1 MQSSLDDVLT
11 LGQDQEAQYEL
22 RRPSHAET
30 VAPSRPSL
38 REINAIVRSLGIHA
52 LGREDYCILLDGR
65 MGTRGE
71 RFALTLRRRRRV
83 IAAHRLPAWWGAVMT
98 EPWHARDLLLIAL
111 FTGMRPSK
119 VIALRW
125 DYIDLVGK
133 VLYVP
138 QIESGNWFGLPMSD
152 FLAELITQRRRIV
165 GWSDWVFPGRG
176 HTGHIAETK
185 SIVKRVAGRSAV
197 PFTWQAL
204 QRTFITIATS
214 LDVPG
219 YTLKRLLGHG
229 TGDHTAGYIVGD
241 VESLRDPVQRIA
253 DRILGLARC
262 CRQTPLD
269 IKATAIGRVRASGDT
284 VETRPALRRAA
295 N

>member
-11 LGQDQEAQYEL
+11 LGRDQEVQYEL
-22 RRPSHAET
+22 RRPSCAET
-30 VAPSRPSL
+30 LAASRPSL
-38 REINAIVRSLGIHA
+38 HEINAIVRSLGIHA
-52 LGREDYCILLDGR
+52 LGREDYCALLDGR
-65 MGTRGE
+65 METKGK
-71 RFALTLRRRRRV
+71 RFALILKRRRRD

-98 EPWHARDLLLIAL
+98 EPEHARDLLLIPL
-111 FTGMRPSK
+111 FTGMRQSK

-125 DYIDLVGK
+125 HYIDLVGK

-176 HTGHIAETK
+176 HSGHIAEIK

-204 QRTFITIATS
+204 QRTFITIATN
-214 LDVPG
+214 LDVPAH
-219 YTLKRLLGHG
+219 TLKRLLGGG
-229 TGDHTAGYIVGD
+229 TGHDTGGYIIDD

-253 DRILGLARC
+253 DRILGLARPHE
-262 CRQTPLD
+262 RRDVFGSART
-269 IKATAIGRVRASGDT
+269 GRNTNWS
-284 VETRPALRRAA
+284 
-295 N
+295 

>member
-11 LGQDQEAQYEL
+11 LGRDQEAQYEL
-22 RRPSHAET
+22 RRPSQA
-30 VAPSRPSL
+30 ASRSSL

-71 RFALTLRRRRRV
+71 RFARKLTLRRRRRV
-83 IAAHRLPAWWGAVMT
+83 IAAHRLPAWWGAVIT
-98 EPWHARDLLLIAL
+98 EPEHARDLLLIAL
-111 FTGMRPSK
+111 FTGMRQSK

-125 DYIDLVGK
+125 DCIDLVGK
-133 VLYVP
+133 VLYFP
-138 QIESGNWFGLPMSD
+138 QNESGNWFGLPMSD
-152 FLAELITQRRRIV
+152 FLAELIIQRRRIV

-176 HTGHIAETK
+176 HTGHIAEIK

-204 QRTFITIATS
+204 QRTFITIATN
-214 LDVPG
+214 LDVPA

-229 TGDHTAGYIVGD
+229 TDDDTAGYIVGD
-241 VESLRDPVQRIA
+241 VEWLRDPVQRIA
-253 DRILGLARC
+253 DRILGLARPHE
-262 CRQTPLD
+262 RWD
-269 IKATAIGRVRASGDT
+269 VSGPRGLG
-284 VETRPALRRAA
+284 ETTKWTFS
-295 N
+295 

>member
-11 LGQDQEAQYEL
+11 LGRDQEAQYEL
-22 RRPSHAET
+22 RRPSQ
-30 VAPSRPSL
+30 VASRSSL

-71 RFALTLRRRRRV
+71 RFARKLTLRRRRRV
-83 IAAHRLPAWWGAVMT
+83 IAAHRLPAWWGAVIT
-98 EPWHARDLLLIAL
+98 EPEHARDLLLIAL
-111 FTGMRPSK
+111 FTGMRQSK

-133 VLYVP
+133 VLYFP
-138 QIESGNWFGLPMSD
+138 QNESGNWFGLPMSD
-152 FLAELITQRRRIV
+152 FLAELIIQRRRIV

-176 HTGHIAETK
+176 HTGHIAEIK

-204 QRTFITIATS
+204 QRTFITIATN
-214 LDVPG
+214 LDVPA

-229 TGDHTAGYIVGD
+229 TDDDTAGYIVGD
-241 VESLRDPVQRIA
+241 VEWLRDPVQRIA
-253 DRILGLARC
+253 DRILGLARPHE
-262 CRQTPLD
+262 RWD
-269 IKATAIGRVRASGDT
+269 VSGPRGLG
-284 VETRPALRRAA
+284 ETTKWTFS
-295 N
+295 